1 MNNDYLDSL
10 NKLARKRQLTLTK
23 QQERAIFNVYNK
35 AAEDYYA
42 KFIDNMSRNNATNAL
57 HLEYAREVSAKLE
70 KVITEYSIKGA
81 ENAMSLVTDIMDSC
95 YDEYGLKNT
104 PYANAVHSIANGI
117 INDSARRIIQG
128 EIYKDGNGLSRRL
141 WMSMNRNLEKIDEVI
156 AQCMAQQLSAV
167 ESSKIL
173 KSFLQPGQGTTWDRA
188 KIKEKLGPGY
198 AAWNKD
204 ISYEALRLARTTI
217 THSATLA
224 MKEAGR
230 ANPYLNSVRWH
241 SVHAIGRTCEECK
254 EKDGKVFTLAKL
266 PFDHPNGLCW
276 NEPILDKSLE
286 QMAIDMR
293 DWAQGGK
300 NSRLD
305 EWWKSNGRKNI
316 PIPSKNPNLKANKP
330 KEIRGLDWVDKNF
343 TTIKDEVPPKIWK
356 QLRESLNDC
365 PDWLQDFYKSKQD
378 SFKWGGKDKNG
389 GAYYSPFYNHVVMN
403 FDTDAKNSAGKFS
416 TFFHEYGHFLDHG
429 HSGIK
434 GTKLVKPSEN
444 PKFIAALKDDYEN
457 LQVKAAK
464 MCKDNGMSAN
474 YQNMKYYMQKLQREA
489 GEDLSSGAQD
499 IISGLSLN
507 KYRYRWGHST
517 EYWKRSD
524 VDKEVASE
532 AWANM
537 SSAYAIEDVGK
548 SMQSLFPNAMKL
560 FKDLVEELL

>member
-35 AAEDYYA
+35 AAEDYYE

-70 KVITEYSIKGA
+70 KVITEYSIQGA

-104 PYANAVHSIANGI
+104 PYAKAVHSIANGI

-241 SVHAIGRTCEECK
+241 SVHAIGRTCAECK

-305 EWWKSNGRKNI
+305 EWWKSNGPKNVPLPSKKPATAKQPKKEIRDRAWVDNKFKEMRKE
-316 PIPSKNPNLKANKP
+316 IPSKYWDDIADS
-330 KEIRGLDWVDKNF
+330 IVHA
-343 TTIKDEVPPKIWK
+343 
-356 QLRESLNDC
+356 
-365 PDWLQDFYKSKQD
+365 PDFLQDFYRSKQHL
-378 SFKWGGKDKNG
+378 FAYAGKDG
-389 GAYYSPFYNHVVMN
+389 TRAYYNPRFQSIAMDFA
-403 FDTDAKNSAGKFS
+403 TDSKNSCGKFA
-416 TFFHEYGHFLDHG
+416 TFFHEYGHQLDDMLGEDKYHRRRVLSTDLRFIEALYKDYDNLLDKAKDG
-429 HSGIK
+429 AIDPRGRLNEA
-434 GTKLVKPSEN
+434 LVQ
-444 PKFIAALKDDYEN
+444 AR
-457 LQVKAAK
+457 
-464 MCKDNGMSAN
+464 
-474 YQNMKYYMQKLQREA
+474 MKKYQREA
-489 GEDLSSGAQD
+489 GDDLSSGAQD

-507 KYRYRWGHST
+507 KYNYRWGHST
-517 EYWKRSD
+517 EYWKRGNTEH
-524 VDKEVASE
+524 EVASE
-532 AWANM
+532 AFANM
-537 SSAYAIEDVGK
+537 SAAYAIEEVGD
-548 SMQSLFPNAMKL
+548 SMRQLFPTAMEV
-560 FKDLVEELL
+560 FKKIVVEAIK